1 VNSVAAT
8 LLRIALASLSV
19 AVGHC
24 ADAPLAMPGI
34 ATVSSCDQLLLPHTA
49 THAAMTGSGRRT
61 LDLRPSD
68 LPSPHVQNMQQPV
81 TAAEPDQAETIAIS
95 AAPWLPEGPDA
106 QPTVT
111 GIASLYWA
119 ARHPTQAWRVFLPI
133 PLDGHDANIDNH
145 DRAAER
151 ATPATLTETR
161 DISAKPAPTTL
172 AHDSGGNGVRRS
184 SSGATT

>member
-8 LLRIALASLSV
+8 LLRIALASLSG

-34 ATVSSCDQLLLPHTA
+34 ATVSSCDQLLLP
-49 THAAMTGSGRRT
+49 

-68 LPSPHVQNMQQPV
+68 LPSLHVQNMQQPV

-95 AAPWLPEGPDA
+95 AAPWLPEGPGA

-119 ARHPTQAWRVFLPI
+119 ARYPTQAWRVFLPI

-145 DRAAER
+145 GRAAER

-161 DISAKPAPTTL
+161 DISAKPAPATL